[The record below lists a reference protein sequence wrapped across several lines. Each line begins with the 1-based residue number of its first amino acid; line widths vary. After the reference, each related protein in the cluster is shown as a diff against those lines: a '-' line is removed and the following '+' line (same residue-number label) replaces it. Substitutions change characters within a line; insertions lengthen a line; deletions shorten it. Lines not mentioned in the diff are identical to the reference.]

1 MLKKFSKFLLTFFL
15 VFILSASSLV
25 CLADVESELEN
36 VTAIETNEE
45 DSTEV
50 EEDED
55 LTESIHSGNLYLF
68 GNDVVMDKL
77 VDGDAFIVGN
87 KVKITGQVNG
97 SLYVIANQICFDG
110 ALVRYSIYACAN
122 YMYYDNGGTY
132 ENESNMYVI
141 AKTLSTTYSSYISR
155 DVKILA
161 SDVTFKSAIGRNAD
175 IICNNLSLGEE
186 QDVAE
191 IWGDLNYTANN
202 ELAISEDIVKGTVT
216 YSKQYLG
223 SSLTGILTSF
233 GIAIVTVLA
242 LYIIL
247 SKLTPKFMENIYENK
262 ISAISLLK
270 AFGIGLATI
279 ITVAIFIILLAGT
292 GVGILLAV
300 ILGLLFAI
308 LLIIATPIFAVR
320 IAHSLKNIFK
330 IEKSYMFYILVIL
343 VTVIISALTFIPILG
358 FALKLIINIISIG
371 LITNVFLP
379 KRELT
384 EEEKLAIDEKEK
396 LKKEKAELKAAKKQ
410 EKIEA
415 KNAKKEEKKNNK

>member
-1 MLKKFSKFLLTFFL
+1 MLKKFSKFLLIVFL
-15 VFILSASSLV
+15 VFLLSTSSLV
-25 CLADVESELEN
+25 CFAHEDDELEN
-36 VTAIETNEE
+36 QVTTTETAKDDSDETEE
-45 DSTEV
+45 D
-50 EEDED
+50 DED

-68 GNDVVMDKL
+68 GNEVVMDKL

-110 ALVRYSIYACAN
+110 ALVRHSIYACTN
-122 YMYYDNGGTY
+122 YMYYNNGGTY
-132 ENESNMYVI
+132 EYESNMYVI
-141 AKTLSTTYSSYISR
+141 ANTVSTTYSSYVSR

-175 IICNNLSLGEE
+175 IICNNLSLGEG
-186 QDVAE
+186 QDAAE

-202 ELAISEDIVKGTVT
+202 ELEISEDIVKGTVT

-223 SSLTGILTSF
+223 NSLTGILESF

-262 ISAISLLK
+262 ISAVSLLK
-270 AFGIGLATI
+270 AFGIGLVTI
-279 ITVAIFIILLAGT
+279 ITVALFIALLVGT
-292 GVGILLAV
+292 GIGILLGV

-308 LLIIATPIFAVR
+308 LLIIATPIFAIR
-320 IAHSLKNIFK
+320 IAHSLNNIFK
-330 IEKSYMFYILVIL
+330 TEKSYVFYVLVIL
-343 VTVIISALTFIPILG
+343 VTVIIYALTFIPVFG
-358 FALKLIINIISIG
+358 FALRLIINIISIG
-371 LITNVFLP
+371 LIINVFLP
-379 KRELT
+379 KKELT
-384 EEEKLAIDEKEK
+384 EEQKLAIEEKTK
-396 LKKEKAELKAAKKQ
+396 LKEAKKQ

-415 KNAKKEEKKNNK
+415 KNAKKEAKKINKEN

>member
-45 DSTEV
+45 DSTEA

-68 GNDVVMDKL
+68 GNEVVMDKL
-77 VDGDAFIVGN
+77 VDGDAFIIGN

-97 SLYVIANQICFDG
+97 NLYIIANQICFDG
-110 ALVRYSIYACAN
+110 ALAIHSLYAFCDYIYIN
-122 YMYYDNGGTY
+122 NGGTY
-132 ENESNMYVI
+132 ESNMYIIANTLDATFFSYVARDLKAVI
-141 AKTLSTTYSSYISR
+141 
-155 DVKILA
+155 
-161 SDVTFKSAIGRNAD
+161 SDVTFKGAVGRNID
-175 IICNNLSLGEE
+175 LKCNTLNLGEGE
-186 QDVAE
+186 D
-191 IWGDLNYTANN
+191 IPLIYGDLNYTANDEITVPDN
-202 ELAISEDIVKGTVT
+202 AVEGNVT

-223 SSLTGILTSF
+223 NSLTGILTSF

-279 ITVAIFIILLAGT
+279 ITVAIFIILLAST

-330 IEKSYMFYILVIL
+330 TEKSYVFYIWVIL
-343 VTVIISALTFIPILG
+343 VTIIIYALTFIPVFG
-358 FALKLIINIISIG
+358 FVLRLLVNIISIG

-384 EEEKLAIDEKEK
+384 EEEKLAIEENEK

-410 EKIEA
+410 EKKDA

>member
-45 DSTEV
+45 DSTEA

-68 GNDVVMDKL
+68 GNEVVMDKL
-77 VDGDAFIVGN
+77 VDGDAFIIGN

-97 SLYVIANQICFDG
+97 NLYIIANQICFDG
-110 ALVRYSIYACAN
+110 ALARYSLYAFCDYIYIN
-122 YMYYDNGGTY
+122 NGGTY
-132 ENESNMYVI
+132 ESNMYII
-141 AKTLSTTYSSYISR
+141 ANTLDATYSSYVAR
-155 DVKILA
+155 DLKAVI
-161 SDVTFKSAIGRNAD
+161 SDVTFKGAVGRNID
-175 IICNNLSLGEE
+175 LKCNTLNLGEGE
-186 QDVAE
+186 D
-191 IWGDLNYTANN
+191 IPLIYGDLNYTANDEITVPDKAVEGN
-202 ELAISEDIVKGTVT
+202 VT

-223 SSLTGILTSF
+223 NSLTGILTSF

-292 GVGILLAV
+292 RVGILLAV

-330 IEKSYMFYILVIL
+330 TEKSYVFYILVIL
-343 VTVIISALTFIPILG
+343 VTIIIYALTFIPVFG
-358 FALKLIINIISIG
+358 FVLRLLVNIISIG

-384 EEEKLAIDEKEK
+384 EEEKLAIEEKEK

-410 EKIEA
+410 EKKEA
-415 KNAKKEEKKNNK
+415 KNAKKEEKENNK